1 VKTGRMRFA
10 PTVAT
15 EINKMLLPRWG
26 ELCCVPNCRGR
37 CQRLMGVALSGRSLV
52 HSGENGNVYS
62 LVCWSIENDYTRG
75 SAIANPD
82 GVGGGGQIPIR
93 PYR

>member
-1 VKTGRMRFA
+1 
-10 PTVAT
+10 
-15 EINKMLLPRWG
+15 
-26 ELCCVPNCRGR
+26 
-37 CQRLMGVALSGRSLV
+37 MGFALSGRSLV